1 MSSLSDLMGGGN
13 VDWGAVQFAMAQK
26 AAAEQAAAQKAAA
39 DNLAAQN
46 AAAQKAAQDAQ
57 AAAGLPPTAPLPA
70 PGAPFDASPFR
81 GIVDAG
87 FSQFTP
93 DFYAN
98 QFKSMYDPY
107 QSGVQNQF
115 KTASDYLTSGLA
127 KKGLSDSSQGR
138 GAFQQLDALRDQ
150 ELTKGQTAAQGFQT
164 SLSDSVSKAKEGL
177 YGSIGAGK
185 DNASI
190 GARTKA
196 EADKIFGS
204 KAPASTLGSDVFGSM
219 IAPYA
224 GAPDPSGPAMSFGAA
239 QGASGLNLAGGAAG
253 PAASAKV
260 IGGAPQ
266 RKR

>member
-1 MSSLSDLMGGGN
+1 MSTLSDLWGGGSI
-13 VDWGAVQFAMAQK
+13 DWGAVQFAMAQK

-39 DNLAAQN
+39 DQLAAQN
-46 AAAQKAAQDAQ
+46 AAAQQAAQ
-57 AAAGLPPTAPLPA
+57 AAQSAAAPPPVAAPPAGAA
-70 PGAPFDASPFR
+70 FDASPFR
-81 GIVDAG
+81 GVVDAG

-98 QFKSMYDPY
+98 QFKSMYEPY
-107 QSGVQNQF
+107 RSGVQNQF

-138 GAFQQLDALRDQ
+138 GVFQQLEALRDQ

-164 SLSDSVSKAKEGL
+164 SLSDSVGKAKESL
-177 YGSIGAGK
+177 YGSIGAGQ

-190 GARTKA
+190 GTRTKA

-204 KAPASTLGSDVFGSM
+204 KAPESSLGNDVFGSM

-224 GAPDPSGPAMSFGAA
+224 GAPDPAGPAMSFGAA
-239 QGASGLNLAGGAAG
+239 QGASGLNLAGGGSG

-260 IGGAPQ
+260 IGTP
-266 RKR
+266 KKKS